1 MLTRLYWSDNA
12 VVPLLTAV
20 GSSKEL
26 PPVELVQR
34 KQPGHLRLFLIMESF
49 DPLTLLTLKY
59 RGRSVAVL
67 REKCLRHEVSPAHG
81 ILLVDRA

>member
-1 MLTRLYWSDNA
+1 
-12 VVPLLTAV
+12 
-20 GSSKEL
+20 
-26 PPVELVQR
+26 
-34 KQPGHLRLFLIMESF
+34 MESF